1 MPGFSERRSK
11 GIRIC
16 INGEEASDANEGQI
30 RHFIQ
35 CLDMEMKI
43 SLYEF
48 LKNTDAP
55 KFKLWLRLLS
65 EEIQKTDTE
74 SRFPITREEAVSII
88 LKIMRA
94 YSQLPENEKKIL
106 WEMFESKEVQMT
118 LRDLHMNAVKVIALN
133 KALHDVDSADG
144 AVELLKL
151 TEKREDDRKELVFA
165 GIDFILKNRVGNPE
179 AAFRLLKLIGEN
191 TELRE
196 SEKQRISK
204 FLGMLDPDF
213 ILIKMGE
220 VPNNEIK
227 KLITEKLYY
236 AVSKLGWVPKNHRVR
251 ETSEHPGLIR
261 KK

>member
-1 MPGFSERRSK
+1 MYGLGEGESK
-11 GIRIC
+11 EPRIC
-16 INGEEASDANEGQI
+16 INGEEASGANEGQI

-35 CLDMEMKI
+35 ALDIQMKI
-43 SLYEF
+43 DIYEF
-48 LKNTDAP
+48 LKNTNAP

-65 EEIQKTDTE
+65 EEIQRTDTE
-74 SRFPITREEAVSII
+74 SRFPITRDEAISII

-94 YSQLPENEKKIL
+94 YGQLPENEKKIL
-106 WEMFESKEVQMT
+106 WELLESKEVQIT
-118 LRDLHMNAVKVIALN
+118 LRDLHMDVIKVISLN

-151 TEKREDDRKELVFA
+151 TTKREDDRKELIFV
-165 GIDFILKNRVGNPE
+165 GIDFILKNMVGNPE
-179 AAFRLLKLIGEN
+179 AAFRLLKLIGED
-191 TELRE
+191 TELTE

-204 FLGMLDPDF
+204 FLSMFDPDF

-220 VPNNEIK
+220 VPNKEIK

-236 AVSKLGWVPKNHRVR
+236 AVSKLGWVPKDHRVR
-251 ETSEHPGLIR
+251 EIFEQRGLIR